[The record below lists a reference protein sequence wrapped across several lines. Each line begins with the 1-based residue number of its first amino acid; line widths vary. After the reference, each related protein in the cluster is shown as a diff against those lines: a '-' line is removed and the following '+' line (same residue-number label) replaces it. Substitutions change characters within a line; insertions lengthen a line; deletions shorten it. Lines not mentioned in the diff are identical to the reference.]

1 MCDYNNESDNGKKIS
16 LIDDDDISFDL
27 LCIDNLYSNN
37 LNKDNYK
44 LIMVDSKDIKK
55 VVETSFSKK
64 ETDTSNDTNKIDV
77 PKNNNNND
85 KIINNIDTINNNNI
99 IINKKPIFEIRKDKK
114 EPKGRRKKGNNLKKT
129 KNDKFRRDNTIQR
142 IKSKFV
148 SRTMIAIN
156 RLYDKYSDENGL
168 RHRRFLQKIAPIF
181 SNIKIYQQSLEYMQ
195 KKVWE
200 MFSEK
205 LSVKCFRQEKDY
217 NTKSIENLFRENE
230 ALEIIKILNFTI
242 KEIYE
247 IYIGISDYIIPGYGL
262 KYDLDKIIEKEG
274 NDYAE
279 KYEEIAK
286 NLIQIYEGKYGRTL
300 K

>member
-16 LIDDDDISFDL
+16 LIDDDISFDL
-27 LCIDNLYSNN
+27 LCIDNLHSNN

-99 IINKKPIFEIRKDKK
+99 IINKKPIFGIRKDNKK
-114 EPKGRRKKGNNLKKT
+114 PKGRREKGYNLIKA

-148 SRTMIAIN
+148 SSTMIAIN

>member
-1 MCDYNNESDNGKKIS
+1 MYDYNNESDNGKKIS

-27 LCIDNLYSNN
+27 LCIDNLHSNN

-99 IINKKPIFEIRKDKK
+99 IINKKPIFEIQKDKK

-247 IYIGISDYIIPGYGL
+247 IYIGKSDYIIPGYGL